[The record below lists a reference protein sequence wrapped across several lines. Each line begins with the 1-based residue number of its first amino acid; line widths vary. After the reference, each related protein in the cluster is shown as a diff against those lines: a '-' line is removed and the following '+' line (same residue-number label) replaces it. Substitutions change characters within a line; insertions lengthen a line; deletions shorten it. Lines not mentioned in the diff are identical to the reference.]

1 MVQTAMPQPRPRA
14 GLPAHVLPI
23 AFGALLIVPGIGAGP
38 ANAQSFP
45 CRSAHYADEKT
56 VCNDAGLGQL
66 DQDLAAVY
74 RRVML
79 KLPRREA
86 EDLDKNEDTFVLAR
100 RRCGDNRA
108 CIEQSYRNRIQE
120 LQSALPEA
128 ETDRK
133 AERRAQSKGSD
144 RQQASTRDRGTTEDQ
159 RGEASDTNRASPEAV
174 VSSPVR
180 PSDQGEAK
188 AAPGLPPPTPPTET
202 RARRDGAASAVP
214 NPPSRR
220 EAEAALEGVPA
231 RDKHSRHT
239 RRTESAASA
248 PTATDHEKQPAENGA
263 AVAERPPAATSAIPA
278 IPAAPERHRATTES
292 TSAAERRAATSG
304 STVAPEPAPP
314 PEKRH
319 AKAKTAAASTPSP
332 PPGDQA
338 KPASQPEIKW
348 VNPAPSQ

>member
-1 MVQTAMPQPRPRA
+1 
-14 GLPAHVLPI
+14 LPAHVLPI

-144 RQQASTRDRGTTEDQ
+144 RQQASTRDRGTTDDR

-202 RARRDGAASAVP
+202 RARRDGAASVVP

-220 EAEAALEGVPA
+220 EAEAALEGVPP

-248 PTATDHEKQPAENGA
+248 PAATDHDKQPTENGA
-263 AVAERPPAATSAIPA
+263 AVAERHPAATSATT
-278 IPAAPERHRATTES
+278 AAPERHRATSES
-292 TSAAERRAATSG
+292 TSAPERRAATSG

-332 PPGDQA
+332 PPSPGDQA